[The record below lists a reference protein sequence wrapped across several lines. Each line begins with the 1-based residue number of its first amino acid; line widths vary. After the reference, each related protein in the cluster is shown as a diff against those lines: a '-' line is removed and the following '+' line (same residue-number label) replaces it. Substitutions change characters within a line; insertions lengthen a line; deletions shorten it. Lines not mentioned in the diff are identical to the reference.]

1 MILIV
6 LLFQIAGRKR
16 REMDLEKLEI
26 MALQR
31 EKMPDLLTLHEQTF
45 FILLRGLYMQL
56 HNDYIDREQAAAEKK
71 KIIAQYKKQLRREK
85 FNSNLAKLQSH
96 FFREVE
102 AAASRYAKTRTLEA
116 ADELYQTIYKVQ
128 IKNSENTKDVIEYGK
143 SETM

>member
-1 MILIV
+1 MVLIV
-6 LLFQIAGRKR
+6 PLFQIAGRKR

-31 EKMPDLLTLHEQTF
+31 EKMPDLLTLYEQMF
-45 FILLRGLYMQL
+45 FILLRGLYIQL
-56 HNDYIDREQAAAEKK
+56 QNDYIDREQATAEKK
-71 KIIAQYKKQLRREK
+71 KIVAQYKKQLRREK